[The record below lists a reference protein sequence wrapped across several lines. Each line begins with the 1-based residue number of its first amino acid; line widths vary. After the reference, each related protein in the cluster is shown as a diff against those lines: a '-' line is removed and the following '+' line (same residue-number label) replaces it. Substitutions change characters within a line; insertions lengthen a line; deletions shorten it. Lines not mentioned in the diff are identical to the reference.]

1 MKRVGIVFL
10 GIGCGIL
17 FYILY
22 STFFVKKEMLSPIE
36 ESQYSQVIK
45 QNAK

>member
-1 MKRVGIVFL
+1 MKRVGVVFL
-10 GIGCGIL
+10 GIGFGIIL
-17 FYILY
+17 YILY

-45 QNAK
+45 QNTK